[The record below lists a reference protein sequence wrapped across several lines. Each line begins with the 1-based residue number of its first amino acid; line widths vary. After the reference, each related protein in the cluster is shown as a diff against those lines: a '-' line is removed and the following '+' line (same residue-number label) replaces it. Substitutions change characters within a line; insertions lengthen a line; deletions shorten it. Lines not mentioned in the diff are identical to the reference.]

1 MKIGFVGLGIMGK
14 PMAKNLI
21 KDGYEVI
28 CYDFN
33 QSNMDEVAAAGAS
46 TAKNSQELANQSDI
60 VITML
65 PNSPNVEAALF
76 SEEGIAAG
84 ISEGK
89 IVIDMSSINP
99 VSSQRFAEKLAG
111 LGVEFLDAPVSG
123 GEPKAIDGTI
133 AVMVGGKKKVFD
145 QCYELLLSMASSVTY
160 IGEVGAGNIAK
171 LANQIIVAI
180 NIAAVGEALPF
191 ATKAGADPELVYQGI
206 RGGLAGS
213 TVMDAKSPMILNRDF
228 DPGFR
233 IELHIKD
240 LQNALDTSHMINAGI
255 PLTAQLMEIMQVL
268 KNDGLE
274 KKDHSAIACYYEK
287 INNLTIESKDTV

>member
-123 GEPKAIDGTI
+123 GEPKVIDGTI

-180 NIAAVGEALPF
+180 NIAAVGEALSF
-191 ATKAGADPELVYQGI
+191 ATKVGADPELVYQGI

>member
-84 ISEGK
+84 IIEGK

-180 NIAAVGEALPF
+180 NIAAVGEALSF